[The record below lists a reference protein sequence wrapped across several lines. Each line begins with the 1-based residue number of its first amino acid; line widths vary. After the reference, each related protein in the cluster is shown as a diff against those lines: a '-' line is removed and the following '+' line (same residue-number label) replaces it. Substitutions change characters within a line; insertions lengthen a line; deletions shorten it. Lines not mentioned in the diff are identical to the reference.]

1 MRILLPPSEGKTDP
15 HRGTSLELASL
26 SFPELSEPRRLVLDA
41 LTTLC
46 TTDPCGACATLGL
59 TSNQSAEVVRNQHL
73 WSAPTAPAWQI
84 YSGVLYGQLD
94 AASLTVAQRTRLAG
108 RVWIASALFGFV
120 GFTDRIPAYRLSSE
134 TTLPGIGSLA
144 RFWRDSLTPLLLR
157 VDESELIVD
166 LRSGS
171 YVKLGPLPDSMAQRA
186 VATRVLQKMPL
197 GPPKLITHFNK
208 ATKGR
213 ILRAVAQHP
222 GKLRT
227 LDDLAQLIATLG
239 ADVIL
244 IPPTRTGQ
252 PQQLDII
259 VTGAS

>member
-1 MRILLPPSEGKTDP
+1 MRILLPPSEGKTYP
-15 HRGTSLELASL
+15 RRGTPLELAGL

-46 TTDPCGACATLGL
+46 TSDPGGACSTLGL
-59 TSNQSAEVVRNQHL
+59 TLNQSAEVVRNQSL
-73 WSAPTAPAWQI
+73 WRAPTAPAWQI

-94 AASLTVAQRTRLAG
+94 AASLTAAQRTRLTG

-120 GFTDRIPAYRLSSE
+120 GFTDRIPAYRLSGDSV
-134 TTLPGIGSLA
+134 LPGIGSPS
-144 RFWRDSLTPLLLR
+144 RFWRDSLTPLLLGG
-157 VDESELIVD
+157 DESELIVD
-166 LRSGS
+166 LRSGT
-171 YVKLGPLPDSMAQRA
+171 YVKLGPLPAAVAERA
-186 VATRVLQKMPL
+186 VVTRILQHMPS

-227 LDDLAQLIATLG
+227 IDDLAQLIATLG
-239 ADVIL
+239 ADVTL

-259 VTGAS
+259 LMGVG